1 MDTVEEG
8 GETKG
13 DKIEQMNQTS
23 HKAQPPQTF
32 FYRHGPVD
40 SFYCLSQFE
49 LSSAIAIKVIHPPDT

>member
-1 MDTVEEG
+1 MEEG

-13 DKIEQMNQTS
+13 NKIEQMNQTL

-32 FYRHGPVD
+32 FYCQGPVD

-49 LSSAIAIKVIHPPDT
+49 LSSVTAIKVIHPPDT